1 MLPELPLEAR
11 KIAYLGTPDIAV
23 TPLKSLHQLGLDIA
37 IVVTG
42 KDKRR
47 GRGGQTTPSPVKIE
61 SERLGL
67 PVTHDLSSLSGL
79 NVDLGVVV
87 AYGHIIPESTLK
99 QVPMVNLHFSLL
111 PKWRGAAPVERAIL
125 AGDPF
130 TGVCVMEVG
139 KDLDTGGIYRKET
152 VPLNTNKSLS
162 AIRNDLCKKGTE
174 LLIDCFKSG
183 FGIPL
188 PQSGEASY
196 ANKVKP
202 DEHRIIWSQGA
213 EEIHRI
219 IRLEN
224 AWTTLNGKRLQ
235 ILEAKI
241 EMAGRQ
247 EPGEI
252 KGTLVGAGKG
262 NLDLITVKPEG
273 RKKISA
279 KDWINGIRVTDDT
292 RLGE

>member
-1 MLPELPLEAR
+1 
-11 KIAYLGTPDIAV
+11 
-23 TPLKSLHQLGLDIA
+23 
-37 IVVTG
+37 
-42 KDKRR
+42 
-47 GRGGQTTPSPVKIE
+47 
-61 SERLGL
+61 
-67 PVTHDLSSLSGL
+67 
-79 NVDLGVVV
+79 
-87 AYGHIIPESTLK
+87 
-99 QVPMVNLHFSLL
+99 
-111 PKWRGAAPVERAIL
+111 
-125 AGDPF
+125 
-130 TGVCVMEVG
+130 MEVG